1 MKINGKIREYEQFR
15 ESVISVSTLF
25 QQMLVHVKAVINA
38 CTGQKSKINW
48 KLEFDRQML
57 IKKSGERFM
66 IPEKSDKWIRARKL
80 CSLTRRE
87 SQNGNRQ
94 KSKLSKLRQ
103 ELLTSMR
110 CRRIPKK
117 WKQKQHGFQKGK
129 RSFRIKVN

>member
-1 MKINGKIREYEQFR
+1 
-15 ESVISVSTLF
+15 
-25 QQMLVHVKAVINA
+25 
-38 CTGQKSKINW
+38 
-48 KLEFDRQML
+48 
-57 IKKSGERFM
+57 M

-110 CRRIPKK
+110 CRRIPQK
-117 WKQKQHGFQKGK
+117 WKQK
-129 RSFRIKVN
+129 